1 MSAESQQTSR
11 PVKTAR
17 TGLARQVTALLGFL
31 VLSYAVSLLGSMSI
45 LDNASGWYATATK
58 APWAPPG
65 WVFGSVWTVLYT
77 AMAVAPWLVWRQR
90 SAKTRGAM
98 TAYGIQMALNLAWA
112 PTFFGMY
119 PVWGDAAL
127 WLALLLIVALFLAVT
142 ATVILF
148 GPISTTAGLLML
160 PYISWIV
167 FSASLNFYAAA
178 NN

>member
-1 MSAESQQTSR
+1 M
-11 PVKTAR
+11 
-17 TGLARQVTALLGFL
+17 ALLGFL
-31 VLSYAVSLLGSMSI
+31 ALSYAVSLLGSMAI
-45 LDNASGWYATATK
+45 IGNASGWYATANK
-58 APWAPPG
+58 APWTPPG

-77 AMAVAPWLVWRQR
+77 AMAIASWLVWRQR
-90 SAKTRGAM
+90 SAHARGAM
-98 TAYGIQMALNLAWA
+98 TAYGVQMLLNLAWA

-119 PVWGDAAL
+119 PVWGHAAL
-127 WLALLLIVALFLAVT
+127 WLALLLIAALALAVT
-142 ATVILF
+142 ATVIRF

>member
-1 MSAESQQTSR
+1 MPGESQQTSG
-11 PVKTAR
+11 PLITPR
-17 TGLARQVTALLGFL
+17 TGLARQVSVLLGL
-31 VLSYAVSLLGSMSI
+31 LALSYTVSLLGSMAI
-45 LDNASGWYATATK
+45 LGNASGWYATANK
-58 APWAPPG
+58 APWTPPG

-77 AMAVAPWLVWRQR
+77 AMAVASWLVWRQR
-90 SAKTRGAM
+90 SSKTRGAM
-98 TAYGIQMALNLAWA
+98 TAYGIQMLLNLAWA

-127 WLALLLIVALFLAVT
+127 WLAFLLIAALALAVT

-148 GPISTTAGLLML
+148 GLINTTAGLLML

-167 FSASLNFYAAA
+167 FSASLNLYAAA

>member
-1 MSAESQQTSR
+1 MSAEPQQTSG
-11 PVKTAR
+11 PPTTAR
-17 TGLARQVTALLGFL
+17 MGFAREVTALLGFL
-31 VLSYAVSLLGSMSI
+31 ALSCTVSLLGSAAI
-45 LDNASGWYATATK
+45 LGNASGWYATANK
-58 APWAPPG
+58 APWTPPG
-65 WVFGSVWTVLYT
+65 WVFGSVWTMLYT
-77 AMAVAPWLVWRQR
+77 AMAVASWLVWRQR
-90 SAKTRGAM
+90 SAKTRAAM

-119 PVWGDAAL
+119 PVWGDTAL
-127 WLALLLIVALFLAVT
+127 WLALLLIAALAMTVA

-148 GPISTTAGLLML
+148 GPINTTAGLLML